1 MNKSNLF
8 SISLLSVPV
17 NGWEE
22 KKKKIL
28 SNSND
33 NKLYGN
39 VNTNYDPNGKDLINI
54 SSIFSEEIDIISK
67 EINRKIVVSGSW
79 IEKAEKGMHH
89 TVHNHGQIG
98 LSAICYV
105 EFNSEEHEPAIFV
118 APFNDTFNGQLI
130 EASSKQMKEGLIL
143 LFPSFL
149 LHYTNPNKSDKIR
162 TTLSFNLEIF

>member
-8 SISLLSVPV
+8 SISLLSIPV
-17 NGWEE
+17 NNWEE

-28 SNSND
+28 SSSGD
-33 NKLYGN
+33 IKLYGE
-39 VNTNYDPNGKDLINI
+39 VNTNYDPYGKDLINI
-54 SSIFSEEIDIISK
+54 SSIFNEEIDAISK
-67 EINRKIVVSGSW
+67 EIDRKIIVSGSW
-79 IEKAEKGMHH
+79 IEKAEKRMNH

-105 EFNSEEHEPAIFV
+105 EFDSNEHEPVIFI
-118 APFNDTFNGQLI
+118 APFNDAFNGQLI

>member
-1 MNKSNLF
+1 MNTTNLF
-8 SISLLSVPV
+8 SISLLSIPV
-17 NGWEE
+17 NDWEE

-28 SNSND
+28 LNSND
-33 NKLYGN
+33 TKLYGE
-39 VNTNYDPNGKDLINI
+39 VNTNYNYEGKDLINI
-54 SSIFSEEIDIISK
+54 SSILKEEIDIISK
-67 EINRKIVVSGSW
+67 EINKKIVVSGSW
-79 IEKAEKGMHH
+79 IEKAEKGMYH

-105 EFNSEEHEPAIFV
+105 EFNSDEHEPAIFI
-118 APFNDTFNGQLI
+118 APFNDAFNGQLI

>member
-1 MNKSNLF
+1 MNTTNLF
-8 SISLLSVPV
+8 SISLLSIPV
-17 NGWEE
+17 NDWEE

-28 SNSND
+28 LNSND
-33 NKLYGN
+33 TKLYGE
-39 VNTNYDPNGKDLINI
+39 VNTNYNPEGKDLINI
-54 SSIFSEEIDIISK
+54 SSILKEEINIISK
-67 EINRKIVVSGSW
+67 EINKKIVVSGSW
-79 IEKAEKGMHH
+79 VEKAERGMHH

-105 EFNSEEHEPAIFV
+105 EFNSDEHEPAIFI
-118 APFNDTFNGQLI
+118 APFNDAFNGQLI
-130 EASSKQMKEGLIL
+130 EASSKKMKEGLIL

>member
-8 SISLLSVPV
+8 SISLLSIPV
-17 NGWEE
+17 NDWEE

-28 SNSND
+28 SSSD
-33 NKLYGN
+33 DIKLYGE
-39 VNTNYDPNGKDLINI
+39 VNTNYDPYRKDLINI
-54 SSIFSEEIDIISK
+54 SSIFSEEIDTISK
-67 EINRKIVVSGSW
+67 EIDRKIVVSGSW
-79 IEKAEKGMHH
+79 VEKAEKKMHH
-89 TVHNHGQIG
+89 TIHNHGQIG

-105 EFNSEEHEPAIFV
+105 EFDSNEHEPVIFI
-118 APFNDTFNGQLI
+118 APFNDIFNGQLI